1 MDDRHT
7 GQKLLLVKKKKKKC
21 IKCNRDDMLSPGDII

>member
-7 GQKLLLVKKKKKKC
+7 GQKLLLVKKKKKC